1 MKPEEKIKRTIVEIL
16 EKLDIRVKAVIL
28 FGSRAREDYQE
39 GSDYDILVVIDKTLS
54 GKEKMEVS
62 KRLRMALVEFPIDII
77 LKSEEEIE
85 AQKDMIGSVVREALK
100 EGITL

>member
-1 MKPEEKIKRTIVEIL
+1 
-16 EKLDIRVKAVIL
+16 
-28 FGSRAREDYQE
+28 
-39 GSDYDILVVIDKTLS
+39 LVVMDKTLS
-54 GKEKMEVS
+54 HREKMEIS